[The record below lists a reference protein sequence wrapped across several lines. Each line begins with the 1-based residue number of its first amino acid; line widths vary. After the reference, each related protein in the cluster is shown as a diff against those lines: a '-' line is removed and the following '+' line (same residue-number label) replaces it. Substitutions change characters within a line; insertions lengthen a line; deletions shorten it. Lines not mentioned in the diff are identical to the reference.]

1 MPAHVRTELR
11 PGAFAV
17 VWLEREPV
25 NLMDL
30 ALWQQL
36 AAALDQLEGDPVRY
50 QPLASRTTIYV
61 NRMHFEGLSRARTG
75 VALRGGTRFYIPSVL
90 CLS

>member
-1 MPAHVRTELR
+1 MPAYVRTELQQ
-11 PGAFAV
+11 GAFAV

-36 AAALDQLEGDPVRY
+36 AAALEQLEANPVRR
-50 QPLASRTTIYV
+50 Q
-61 NRMHFEGLSRARTG
+61 
-75 VALRGGTRFYIPSVL
+75 LRSDFPCELTACMQG
-90 CLS
+90 CLVQGAAG